1 MSAIILDGKAIS
13 KAIREGLKPR
23 VNALKKRGVEPSLH
37 VIIAGDNPASEIYVR
52 NKVRACEQVGIA
64 SRVVRLPETVAQDEL
79 LRVVRD
85 VNADSS
91 ASGLLVQLPL
101 PKHIDE
107 REILRAVDPGKDVDG
122 FHATNAGALM
132 LGEDAPYACT
142 PKGCVEILK
151 HSGVPLCGAHAVVL
165 GRSNIVG
172 KPMAL
177 LLLRENCTVTIC
189 HSKTMNLSEIA
200 RQADILV
207 AAIGIP
213 RFVTAGMIKPG
224 AAVID
229 VGINRL
235 EDGKVVGDVDFEAA
249 REVAGYITPVPG
261 GVGPM
266 TITMLLQNTLEA
278 AEHAR

>member
-13 KAIREGLKPR
+13 KTIREELKPR
-23 VNALKKRGVEPSLH
+23 AGALALRGAKPSLH
-37 VIIAGDNPASEIYVR
+37 VIIAGENPASEIYVR
-52 NKVRACEQVGIA
+52 NKVKACEQVGIA
-64 SRVVRLPETVAQDEL
+64 SRVVRLPETALQDEL
-79 LRVVRD
+79 LRAIHE
-85 VNADSS
+85 VNADPS

-107 REILRAVDPGKDVDG
+107 RAVLRAVDPGKDVDG
-122 FHATNAGALM
+122 FHAMNAGALM
-132 LGEDAPYACT
+132 LNEDALFACT
-142 PKGCVEILK
+142 PKGCIEILK
-151 HSGVPLCGAHAVVL
+151 RSGIPLPGAHAVVL

-177 LLLRENCTVTIC
+177 LLLRENCTVTVC
-189 HSKTMNLSEIA
+189 HSKTKDLSAIA

-213 RFVTAGMIKPG
+213 RFVTVDMIKPG

-235 EDGKVVGDVDFEAA
+235 EGGKVVGDVDFDSVK
-249 REVAGYITPVPG
+249 EVAGYITPVPG